1 MKTKIV
7 FFFLICTSLICNAQ
21 VNPNNVSRAQTEEW
35 ILKKIKLYGAKEDYQ
50 SFDSFDDK
58 ISITKN
64 NFSYSFKDDDLIITC
79 SVRRFRSNRY
89 LYDKM
94 RIEEENYSE
103 ILTIPL
109 NKLNNKYFINKGYL
123 VFSADYNAFVTNN
136 SNNSYESKSSWH
148 GIRIDMFGEERF
160 VEKFNKAMFH
170 LLTFVKKSKEKD
182 LF

>member
-1 MKTKIV
+1 MKTKII
-7 FFFLICTSLICNAQ
+7 FFFLMVSSLICIAQ
-21 VNPNNVSRAQTEEW
+21 VKPNNVSRAQTEEW
-35 ILKKIKLYGAKEDYQ
+35 ILKKIKLYAAKEDYH
-50 SFDSFDDK
+50 SSDILDDK
-58 ISITKN
+58 ISTLKN

-79 SVRRFRSNRY
+79 SVRKFRSNRY
-89 LYDKM
+89 LSDKM

-109 NKLNNKYFINKGYL
+109 NKLNNKYFIKEGYL
-123 VFSADYNAFVTNN
+123 VFSADYNVFVTQN
-136 SNNSYESKSSWH
+136 SNNKYELKSSWH
-148 GIRIDMFGEERF
+148 GIQIDMYGEERF